1 MGYVLRAKKP
11 KSLVEKTF
19 YSKDDTILV
28 FSEGFTGGEWRFMQD
43 DSELEEYI
51 PPLDDDEIDMTSYY
65 EFEMTGSGPGHS
77 DHWSF
82 EGEKN
87 EDLMKQA
94 EAILHSDGRDGL
106 EDGGWEYEDTEWFV
120 YGGLELIKD

>member
-28 FSEGFTGGEWRFMQD
+28 FSEGFTGGEWRLMQD
-43 DSELEEYI
+43 DSELEECI

-65 EFEMTGSGPGHS
+65 ELEMTGCGAGPS
-77 DHWSF
+77 DQWSF

-87 EDLMKQA
+87 EDLM
-94 EAILHSDGRDGL
+94 
-106 EDGGWEYEDTEWFV
+106 
-120 YGGLELIKD
+120 